1 MKVCYVAHMSVSLAG
16 GELSLLSLMDNIR
29 KYGVEPI
36 LVCDE
41 ECKLVEKTRELGI
54 PTKVLKLKN
63 YTYQKRSLTLKS
75 YIKHPIKR
83 IYNYMKHKKMK
94 QFLLDEKVDIVHLN
108 SSVVCHEWA
117 WVALKCNI
125 PYVWHL
131 REFKDLDHSAVT
143 IGEKYFKHL
152 MVNANK
158 RIAITESIKDYW
170 TKQLGCSCNV
180 VYNGLDINKYYLE
193 KNILN
198 NEKIYCAIIGRVVAG
213 KGQLEAVR
221 AIKTLIDKGKNN
233 YHLTIVGF
241 RTNGLGPYEKEIME
255 YIETNGLSKYIDLVD
270 YTSDISM
277 IHKKHDIGLVCSK
290 AEAFGRVT
298 IEYMLAGMLVIG
310 TNTGGTPELI
320 QNAQTGLLYQQG
332 DYNSLVD
339 QLDWVSNNR
348 LEAQKIATQSQSYA
362 KNRFSIDNTVR
373 GVLEIY
379 SNI

>member
-1 MKVCYVAHMSVSLAG
+1 
-16 GELSLLSLMDNIR
+16 
-29 KYGVEPI
+29 
-36 LVCDE
+36 
-41 ECKLVEKTRELGI
+41 
-54 PTKVLKLKN
+54 
-63 YTYQKRSLTLKS
+63 
-75 YIKHPIKR
+75 
-83 IYNYMKHKKMK
+83 
-94 QFLLDEKVDIVHLN
+94 
-108 SSVVCHEWA
+108 
-117 WVALKCNI
+117 
-125 PYVWHL
+125 
-131 REFKDLDHSAVT
+131 
-143 IGEKYFKHL
+143 
-152 MVNANK
+152 
-158 RIAITESIKDYW
+158 
-170 TKQLGCSCNV
+170 
-180 VYNGLDINKYYLE
+180 
-193 KNILN
+193 
-198 NEKIYCAIIGRVVAG
+198 
-213 KGQLEAVR
+213 
-221 AIKTLIDKGKNN
+221 
-233 YHLTIVGF
+233 
-241 RTNGLGPYEKEIME
+241 ME